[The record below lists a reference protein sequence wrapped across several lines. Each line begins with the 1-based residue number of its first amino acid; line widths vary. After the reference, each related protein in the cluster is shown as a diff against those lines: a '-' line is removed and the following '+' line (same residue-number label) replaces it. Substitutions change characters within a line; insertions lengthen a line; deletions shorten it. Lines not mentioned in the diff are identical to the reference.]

1 MASEVQ
7 HFYESGAERALNLP
21 VSIFTESQWDAAG
34 FHFKKKGVLGARL
47 LFLVS
52 FAEGDWERLVFFDAA
67 GRRLGLDPYSREYR
81 AIWVTATSWSVLG
94 RKGIP
99 VGPVSLA
106 IDERDPENRIVLN
119 PITQPIDGDT
129 ARIVGL
135 AGMVID
141 REHFERELLPGAIG
155 RALPRFFRADARD
168 RPTVTV
174 RDGAGELVY
183 AAGPLAGEGAAGPP
197 PEDASRSLP
206 FVFTDWRVGIA
217 ANAATAE
224 KVARANFHLN
234 LGLSALIAL
243 TLVAGVALA
252 LRTAARAVRLSE
264 MKSDFVSNVSHELRT
279 PVASIRAF
287 GELLALGRADEA
299 KAREYGERI
308 EAESRRLTAL
318 INDILDF
325 SRIESGE
332 TTLSLEAADAGEI
345 AAGALEGCRGRLEQ
359 RGFRAELRRPA
370 RPLPIR
376 ADAAALGRA
385 VSNLLDNALK
395 YSGPALESTREI
407 AVAVG
412 LEPRPPRGAPGTAGG
427 AGRPWATIAVRDRGI
442 GIPREEQGR
451 IFERF
456 HRVSS
461 SLVHDVKGSGLG
473 LALVDQIV
481 RAHGGRVTV
490 ESEPGQG
497 STFTLWLP
505 LDPAAEPDTAAEELG
520 PCPTS

>member
-1 MASEVQ
+1 MAV
-7 HFYESGAERALNLP
+7 N
-21 VSIFTESQWDAAG
+21 VW
-34 FHFKKKGVLGARL
+34 
-47 LFLVS
+47 
-52 FAEGDWERLVFFDAA
+52 
-67 GRRLGLDPYSREYR
+67 
-81 AIWVTATSWSVLG
+81 
-94 RKGIP
+94 
-99 VGPVSLA
+99 
-106 IDERDPENRIVLN
+106 
-119 PITQPIDGDT
+119 
-129 ARIVGL
+129 
-135 AGMVID
+135 
-141 REHFERELLPGAIG
+141 
-155 RALPRFFRADARD
+155 
-168 RPTVTV
+168 
-174 RDGAGELVY
+174 DGAGKEVW
-183 AAGPLAGEGAAGPP
+183 AAPGSKPVRHEIKRKPTFLLT
-197 PEDASRSLP
+197 RW
-206 FVFTDWRVGIA
+206 T
-217 ANAATAE
+217 
-224 KVARANFHLN
+224 
-234 LGLSALIAL
+234 IAL
-243 TLVAGVALA
+243 GSRGPTGAQMARTNFYVNLALATLLAAVLLAGVALA
-252 LRTAARAVRLSE
+252 MRTAARAMKLSE

-407 AVAVG
+407 AVDVG

-505 LDPAAEPDTAAEELG
+505 LDPAAEPETVGEELASSPAPSG
-520 PCPTS
+520 AARELGDQPAAR